1 MDLIIL
7 FLFFPKT
14 FKSLGFP
21 IILLWATWK
30 IIPKTCRAHYIRYLF
45 LLQNFMLVDLA
56 IRYHLKSQYF
66 QTHAHWRG
74 FHRSSHYSTFYL
86 HSLIVTTYLN
96 QGLYYSHNLYRQW
109 TRKCETPHE
118 CFTLSVLFSVNAV
131 MLIGWHDHWIHAK
144 LMIQAKMIF
153 KIFFLVK
160 IGLICIFVNIQVK
173 ITSFMKINLQTYQT
187 TH

>member
-1 MDLIIL
+1 MIITL
-7 FLFFPKT
+7 MN
-14 FKSLGFP
+14 
-21 IILLWATWK
+21 
-30 IIPKTCRAHYIRYLF
+30 HYIRYLF

-118 CFTLSVLFSVNAV
+118 SV
-131 MLIGWHDHWIHAK
+131 
-144 LMIQAKMIF
+144 
-153 KIFFLVK
+153 
-160 IGLICIFVNIQVK
+160 FVVWYVWRFI
-173 ITSFMKINLQTYQT
+173 FMKLVILTCILTKMQIKPILTKKNILKIILD
-187 TH
+187 